1 MIFKPAQQELPEV
14 KKIKPARGGSAFG
27 GKKVKPPFINGR
39 WAIVGLFLITAA
51 ASLFFYLQIEA
62 PLLWQKI
69 TSPAVIS
76 TLPGRFDPTPV
87 FGEIESLTKDLR
99 GTYGLYVY
107 RLDEKI
113 EYGLHQDEVFPAAS
127 LIKLP
132 VMLTLYQEAEKGNLD
147 LADYKKMAEAMGK
160 RSDNTVFNQLVKIL
174 GEEEI
179 QRTIDDLGMSKTLFK
194 KNETTPA
201 DIGLFFQKLYEG
213 EVISAEH
220 KNEILNF
227 LTDTDFEDR
236 IPAGIPE
243 GIRVAH
249 KIGTELGSFSD
260 AGIIFADKPFIL
272 VIISKNAR
280 ESEANQVLPKIAK
293 IIWEFETR

>member
-1 MIFKPAQQELPEV
+1 MAFRPIQQELPEV
-14 KKIKPARGGSAFG
+14 KKIK
-27 GKKVKPPFINGR
+27 KKRVKPPFVDGR
-39 WAIVGLFLITAA
+39 WTIVGLFLITVL
-51 ASLFFYLQIEA
+51 ASLFFYLQTEA
-62 PLLWQKI
+62 PRLWQKI

-87 FGEIESLTKDLR
+87 FGEIESLTKDLH

-213 EVISAEH
+213 EIISDEH
-220 KNEILNF
+220 REEILGF

-236 IPAGIPE
+236 IPAGIPLE
-243 GIRVAH
+243 VRVAH

-260 AGIIFADKPFIL
+260 AGIIFSQKPFIL
-272 VIISKNAR
+272 VIISKNTR
-280 ESEANQVLPKIAK
+280 EAEANQVLPKIARA
-293 IIWEFETR
+293 IWEFETK